1 MEIRQAFVRK
11 VYTILC
17 KFCAAVPA
25 LEYSFYYP
33 SFSLPNSRNLHLRWR
48 PVAFH
53 RGYYLDRRAVSTPAN
68 FLGPFPHL
76 HFHSPWTLYV
86 PLFGTLI
93 NLGLLYWKRHSHPW
107 NLVLLSTFTLMEAYT
122 LGVMVAFFDTKIVFQ
137 ALYVSH
143 ASSPH
148 ISSLTSLPQPY
159 HTRRLPRPNPVYL
172 PVQV

>member
-17 KFCAAVPA
+17 TFCAVIPTP
-25 LEYSFYYP
+25 EYSLYHP
-33 SFSLPNSRNLHLRWR
+33 TSSLPNPRNLYFRRR

-53 RGYYLDRRAVSTPAN
+53 RGYYLDQRAVSTPAN

-122 LGVMVAFFDTKIVFQ
+122 LGVMVAFFDTKIVLQ

-148 ISSLTSLPQPY
+148 ISSLTNLPQPY
-159 HTRRLPRPNPVYL
+159 HTRRLPRPDPIYL